1 MTILEIKFG
10 DEGLRLLPEIQQI
23 ESVEILANLLAAL
36 KRVNSLEELRA
47 IYNQSSGNQDTESNL
62 TE

>member
-36 KRVNSLEELRA
+36 KRFNSLEELRA